1 MIWGEPNR
9 TPNFKPSTPATSNTG
24 KLKGA
29 QQVSPRNY
37 AILLDAAYAAI
48 KAEGPADKVI
58 GGNTY
63 TAAGKD
69 DINTYQ
75 WAKYM
80 KLPNGS
86 RPRMDMWGHNP
97 WGFTLPNF
105 DDPPGRRGTVTFS
118 DLKRLTKVLDKE
130 FKPRKLKLFL
140 AEWGVPSGFKDKDLG
155 YTLKLK
161 EANLWINTAF
171 KLMRKFKRIYSLG
184 WVHLVDNP
192 QELDRPPEPGPDAE
206 EDLPHVQEGE
216 GLRTEA
222 PLGAGT
228 RGARLGVLTALGLT
242 LALAAGVSAGAV
254 GGATQPGAETAAPA
268 PQTVKKSV
276 WGPTSL
282 NGESLWPTYRDLG
295 VGLLLDPGALGPD
308 RSHRARRADGSARSR
323 LRVAGVPG
331 LRRVRGN
338 RTRNEGPDP
347 DHGRAAV
354 VKRRQGMEVVP
365 AGPAGLR
372 RLRHRH
378 QRQVPQRRSLDDL
391 GRAQPQA
398 ELRALH
404 PGDEPDREAE
414 QGPAGRPTHLRQAA
428 RPVLPRAQGRRPVE
442 PGDRR
447 QHLHRLRARRA
458 TSTPTSGSAT

>member
-1 MIWGEPNR
+1 
-9 TPNFKPSTPATSNTG
+9 
-24 KLKGA
+24 
-29 QQVSPRNY
+29 
-37 AILLDAAYAAI
+37 
-48 KAEGPADKVI
+48 
-58 GGNTY
+58 
-63 TAAGKD
+63 
-69 DINTYQ
+69 
-75 WAKYM
+75 
-80 KLPNGS
+80 
-86 RPRMDMWGHNP
+86 
-97 WGFTLPNF
+97 
-105 DDPPGRRGTVTFS
+105 
-118 DLKRLTKVLDKE
+118 
-130 FKPRKLKLFL
+130 
-140 AEWGVPSGFKDKDLG
+140 
-155 YTLKLK
+155 
-161 EANLWINTAF
+161 
-171 KLMRKFKRIYSLG
+171 MRKFKRIYSLG

-192 QELDRPPEPGPDAE
+192 RNSTGLLNQRPDAE

-228 RGARLGVLTALGLT
+228 RGARLGVLAALGLALT
-242 LALAAGVSAGAV
+242 LAVGASAGAV
-254 GGATQPGAETAAPA
+254 GGATQPGTETAAPA

-282 NGESLWPTYRDLG
+282 NGESLWPTYQGPRG
-295 VGLLLDPGALGPD
+295 RPVLDPGALGPD
-308 RSHRARRADGSARSR
+308 RSHRARRAKRSARPR

-338 RTRNEGPDP
+338 RARNEGPDP
-347 DHGRAAV
+347 DHGCAAV

-372 RLRHRH
+372 RLRHRN

-398 ELRALH
+398 QLRALY

-414 QGPAGRPTHLRQAA
+414 QGPAGRPAHLRQAA

-447 QHLHRLRARRA
+447 QHLHRVREEGRHQHLPVDPLHEAPERTAGRGWTCGATTRGGRRSR
-458 TSTPTSGSAT
+458 T

>member
-1 MIWGEPNR
+1 MIRRESKRRGGRGRHRTSAVAFSALAIVAASVGAVIAPAAGAGDQAKKSAAPKQTVKKSMWGSPTLTDGRSIFPILKDLGVGLYSIQVRWEAIAPTVKPLDPTNPNDPAYQWPQYLTDAVAEATANGMQVQLLIMGTPPWANGGQSWEWMPNNVQDWTDFVTAVTRKYPVATHYMIWGEPNR

-86 RPRMDMWGHNP
+86 RPRMDLWGHNP

-118 DLKRLTKVLDKE
+118 DLQRLVKVLDKE

-155 YTLKLK
+155 YGLSNK
-161 EANLWINTAF
+161 EAKQWINTAF
-171 KLMRKFKRIYSLG
+171 RLTRTYKRIYSLG

-192 QELDRPPEPGPDAE
+192 RNST
-206 EDLPHVQEGE
+206 
-216 GLRTEA
+216 GLFTQ
-222 PLGAGT
+222 
-228 RGARLGVLTALGLT
+228 GL
-242 LALAAGVSAGAV
+242 AQK
-254 GGATQPGAETAAPA
+254 ATY
-268 PQTVKKSV
+268 K
-276 WGPTSL
+276 
-282 NGESLWPTYRDLG
+282 TYRKAKG
-295 VGLLLDPGALGPD
+295 
-308 RSHRARRADGSARSR
+308 
-323 LRVAGVPG
+323 
-331 LRRVRGN
+331 
-338 RTRNEGPDP
+338 
-347 DHGRAAV
+347 
-354 VKRRQGMEVVP
+354 
-365 AGPAGLR
+365 
-372 RLRHRH
+372 
-378 QRQVPQRRSLDDL
+378 
-391 GRAQPQA
+391 
-398 ELRALH
+398 
-404 PGDEPDREAE
+404 
-414 QGPAGRPTHLRQAA
+414 
-428 RPVLPRAQGRRPVE
+428 
-442 PGDRR
+442 
-447 QHLHRLRARRA
+447 
-458 TSTPTSGSAT
+458 

>member
-1 MIWGEPNR
+1 MIRRESKRRGGRGRHRTSAVAFSALAIVAASVGAVIAPAAGAGDKAKAKAAAPKQTVKKSMWGQPTLSDGRSTFPIMKDLGVGLYSIQVRWEAIAPTVKPANPTDPNDPAYQWPQYLADAVAEATANGMQVQLLIMGTPPWANGGQSWEWMPNNVQDWTDFVTAVTRKYPVATHYMIWGEPNR

-118 DLKRLTKVLDKE
+118 DLQRLVKVLDKE

-155 YTLKLK
+155 YGLSNK
-161 EANLWINTAF
+161 EAKQWINTAF
-171 KLMRKFKRIYSLG
+171 RLTRTYKRIYSLG

-192 QELDRPPEPGPDAE
+192 RNST
-206 EDLPHVQEGE
+206 
-216 GLRTEA
+216 GLFTQ
-222 PLGAGT
+222 
-228 RGARLGVLTALGLT
+228 GL
-242 LALAAGVSAGAV
+242 AQK
-254 GGATQPGAETAAPA
+254 ATY
-268 PQTVKKSV
+268 K
-276 WGPTSL
+276 
-282 NGESLWPTYRDLG
+282 TYRKAKG
-295 VGLLLDPGALGPD
+295 
-308 RSHRARRADGSARSR
+308 
-323 LRVAGVPG
+323 
-331 LRRVRGN
+331 
-338 RTRNEGPDP
+338 
-347 DHGRAAV
+347 
-354 VKRRQGMEVVP
+354 
-365 AGPAGLR
+365 
-372 RLRHRH
+372 
-378 QRQVPQRRSLDDL
+378 
-391 GRAQPQA
+391 
-398 ELRALH
+398 
-404 PGDEPDREAE
+404 
-414 QGPAGRPTHLRQAA
+414 
-428 RPVLPRAQGRRPVE
+428 
-442 PGDRR
+442 
-447 QHLHRLRARRA
+447 
-458 TSTPTSGSAT
+458 